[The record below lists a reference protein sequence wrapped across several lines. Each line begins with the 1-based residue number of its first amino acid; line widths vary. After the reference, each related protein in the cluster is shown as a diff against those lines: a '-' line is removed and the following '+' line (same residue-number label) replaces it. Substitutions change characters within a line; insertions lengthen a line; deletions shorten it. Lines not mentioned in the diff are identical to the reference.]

1 MSTQGP
7 NLRRNPQRIALL
19 TDSCADL
26 TAKQRKG
33 KPIFVLPLK
42 IRCGTDEFSDG
53 VDLTAQDVYRMQA
66 AGMEMHTSLP
76 DGGDVDAVLDEIAAA
91 GFEKV
96 LAIHLSGGLSGTCN
110 LVRLHA
116 AERSDLEAAVFD
128 SSSGSLAIGSMLLQ
142 AWEDILAG
150 MTWEELTA
158 RRVPALIANTWP
170 YFSIDTLE
178 YLQKGGR
185 IGKVTAL
192 AGTMLNIKP
201 VIGFAPDGQLVSV
214 AKVRGRK
221 AVQPKLEQLLA
232 EKLRGHT
239 RYNLAVANGGA
250 PDEMAELGKRL
261 RAAFPNAENFWEGEL
276 DATLSTYIGAGVLG
290 ACIQLLD

>member
-1 MSTQGP
+1 M
-7 NLRRNPQRIALL
+7 
-19 TDSCADL
+19 
-26 TAKQRKG
+26 
-33 KPIFVLPLK
+33 
-42 IRCGTDEFSDG
+42 
-53 VDLTAQDVYRMQA
+53 
-66 AGMEMHTSLP
+66 
-76 DGGDVDAVLDEIAAA
+76 DAVLDEIAAA

-96 LAIHLSGGLSGTCN
+96 LAIHLSGGLSGTYN

-232 EKLRGHT
+232 EKLRGHA

-250 PDEMAELGKRL
+250 PDEMASWASACARRSERGKLLGGRTGRHAQHL
-261 RAAFPNAENFWEGEL
+261 YRRGRARRVHPAAG
-276 DATLSTYIGAGVLG
+276 LSAPANCAYAKNSVGS
-290 ACIQLLD
+290 